1 MIEVRK
7 LYTGYT
13 RDKPILKNFSYRF
26 ENNIYGILGKSG
38 CGKTTF
44 LRTLAGLQKPLS
56 GSILINDQVQTRCKD
71 VYMMHQN
78 YTSFDWKNCLENVLI
93 SKRIKGNVAIEDINN
108 ARNMLSEVGL
118 QGYEKRYPKELSGG
132 QRQRLAL
139 ARTLFVNPNIILMD
153 EPLSALDEETRTQ
166 MQNLIMKLHDKYKN
180 TIILVTHSRREADK
194 MCDTIINF

>member
-180 TIILVTHSRREADK
+180 TIILVELEKYS
-194 MCDTIINF
+194 I